1 MTFISVTCI
10 MLVTMQILMS
20 AASTRVPATSY
31 ALTLK
36 EAMSASVVM
45 VSALM
50 LIRKHAL
57 VQVDSLSVV

>member
-20 AASTRVPATSY
+20 AASTRVPAISY